1 MINYSNIF
9 SSLPGSVCGQVTGG
23 ISGLGSVQEAL
34 LQNRESSLLPGETR
48 SAELFLFFQL
58 LRRTDYTIRRLR
70 GLHLLISSDATAL
83 IS

>member
-34 LQNRESSLLPGETR
+34 LQNRESSLLPGETCTQPAGVVFIF
-48 SAELFLFFQL
+48 SITEA
-58 LRRTDYTIRRLR
+58 D
-70 GLHLLISSDATAL
+70 
-83 IS
+83 